1 MVKIN
6 KHNLLPWNSWNG
18 RMIFHMP
25 MKTRNRKASFPYR
38 ITGNKEEE
46 TKQARQRKR
55 KKRERKAER
64 KFIII

>member
-1 MVKIN
+1 
-6 KHNLLPWNSWNG
+6 
-18 RMIFHMP
+18 

-46 TKQARQRKR
+46 TEEECHRKR
-55 KKRERKAER
+55 MKRGKKAER